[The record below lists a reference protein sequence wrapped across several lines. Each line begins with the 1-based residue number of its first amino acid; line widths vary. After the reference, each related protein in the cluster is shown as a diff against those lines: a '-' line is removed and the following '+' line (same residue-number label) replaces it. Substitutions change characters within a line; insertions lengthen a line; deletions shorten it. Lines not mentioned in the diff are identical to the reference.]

1 MTKPAAL
8 GVSLVLVA
16 LLATAG
22 VLWISFGD
30 EIFVQHMLAT
40 LAGCF

>member
-1 MTKPAAL
+1 MTKPVAL
-8 GVSLVLVA
+8 GVSLLLVA

-22 VLWISFGD
+22 VLWIGYGD
-30 EIFVQHMLAT
+30 DIFVEHMLAT